1 MAKFRIEVD
10 LDFIEE
16 GMNLDEVLK
25 DEILNSLTLKLNS
38 FNETKLPEN
47 RFFVLNWQKCPLKL
61 PFFKY

>member
-47 RFFVLNWQKCPLKL
+47 RFFVLSL
-61 PFFKY
+61 PNE